1 MTVGQLWTA
10 LLTLTRKEASRVLR
24 IWPQTL
30 VPPVVTTSL
39 YFVIFGSLIGSRI
52 GSMGGRQY
60 MDFIVPGLVMMAVI
74 TNSYANVSSSFFS
87 AKFQRNVEEMLVS
100 PMPSAIILL
109 GYVLGGVLR
118 GLAVGVV
125 VAIVALL
132 FSNVTVVNWPLSIV
146 MMLGTSVLFSLAGFF
161 NALFARTFDDISI
174 IPTFVLTPLT
184 YLGGVFFSITLLP
197 DFWQSIARINPILY
211 MIDGFRLGVLGT
223 SDIDVRLSIVVVLT
237 FITVMFVA
245 DLVLLKRGYRL
256 RS

>member
-1 MTVGQLWTA
+1 MTLQQLFTA
-10 LLTLTRKEASRVLR
+10 LMTLAYKETSRVLR
-24 IWPQTL
+24 IWSQTL
-30 VPPVVTTSL
+30 VPPVITTSL
-39 YFVIFGSLIGSRI
+39 YFVIFGGLIGSRI
-52 GSMGGRQY
+52 GTMGGRNY

-100 PMPSAIILL
+100 PMPSSIILL
-109 GYVLGGVLR
+109 GFVLGGVLR

-132 FSNVTVVNWPLSIV
+132 FSNVSVVNWPLSII

-184 YLGGVFFSITLLP
+184 YLGGVFFSISLLP
-197 DFWQSIARINPILY
+197 DFWQGIARINPILY
-211 MIDGFRLGVLGT
+211 MIDGFRLGVLGA
-223 SDIDVRLSIVVVLT
+223 SDIDIRLSFLVVTV
-237 FITVMFVA
+237 FIIVMFTA
-245 DLVLLKRGYRL
+245 DLRLLKRGYRL

>member
-1 MTVGQLWTA
+1 MTMAQYWIA
-10 LLTLTRKEASRVLR
+10 LLTLTRKEMNRVLR

-30 VPPVVTTSL
+30 VPPVITTSL

-52 GSMGGRQY
+52 GTMGGRNY

-100 PMPSAIILL
+100 PMPAVILLL
-109 GYVLGGVLR
+109 GYLLGGVLR
-118 GLAVGVV
+118 GLTVGVV

-132 FSNVTVVNWPLSIV
+132 FSNVTVVNWPLSIL

-184 YLGGVFFSITLLP
+184 YLGGVFFSIALLP
-197 DFWQSIARINPILY
+197 DFWQNMARINPILY
-211 MIDGFRLGVLGT
+211 MIDGFRLGVLGD
-223 SDIDVRLSIVVVLT
+223 SEIDIRLSIVVVT
-237 FITVMFVA
+237 AFIVVMFTA
-245 DLVLLKRGYRL
+245 DLVLLRRGYRL

>member
-1 MTVGQLWTA
+1 MTMTQYWIA
-10 LLTLTRKEASRVLR
+10 LLTLTRKEMNRVLR
-24 IWPQTL
+24 IWSQTL
-30 VPPVVTTSL
+30 VPPVITTSL

-52 GSMGGRQY
+52 GTMGGRHY

-87 AKFQRNVEEMLVS
+87 AKFQRNIEEMLVS
-100 PMPSAIILL
+100 PMPAAIILL

-132 FSNVTVVNWPLSIV
+132 FSTVTVANWPLSII

-184 YLGGVFFSITLLP
+184 YLGGVFFSIALLP
-197 DFWQSIARINPILY
+197 DLWQSIARINPILY
-211 MIDGFRLGVLGT
+211 MIDGFRLGVLGS
-223 SDIDVRLSIVVVLT
+223 SDIDIRLSFVVMAA
-237 FITVMFVA
+237 FIAVMFTA
-245 DLVLLKRGYRL
+245 DLQLLKRGYRL
-256 RS
+256 RT